1 MSDILICPKCQE
13 RLWVGEMQIPLIT
26 CPKCLARIINPNAGR
41 ETVGTKPNALQRR
54 PRQVIP
60 LEEEAGRDI
69 RDTTRWLVALALALF
84 LGAIVIA
91 SKIGVNTLS
100 VVLTSACVTA
110 SDCRS
115 RCSTRSRH
123 ARKSFSAFTSGLAPR
138 AAARIPAISE
148 SRQATI

>member
-1 MSDILICPKCQE
+1 
-13 RLWVGEMQIPLIT
+13 MQIPLIT

-41 ETVGTKPNALQRR
+41 ETVGTKLNAPQRR

-100 VVLTSACVTA
+100 VVLIGAGIIMAGEIGVIG
-110 SDCRS
+110 
-115 RCSTRSRH
+115 
-123 ARKSFSAFTSGLAPR
+123 RKSS
-138 AAARIPAISE
+138 
-148 SRQATI
+148 